1 MNIRPVTSRSSVR
14 HAGHRSGLLSGM
26 WPPVTEA
33 QATVRRQRRLAA
45 CFVALAAS
53 IILLATAS
61 VWGSV
66 IPFTLLMV
74 ARLIGLV
81 FFMAATTGA
90 VVTGITPDLITEDSI
105 REDA

>member
-1 MNIRPVTSRSSVR
+1 MNIRPVTSSSSVR
-14 HAGHRSGLLSGM
+14 HAGHRSGLFSGV
-26 WPPVTEA
+26 WPPVTET
-33 QATVRRQRRLAA
+33 QATVRRHRRLAA
-45 CFVALAAS
+45 CFVVLTAS

-90 VVTGITPDLITEDSI
+90 VAAGLTPDLITEDSV